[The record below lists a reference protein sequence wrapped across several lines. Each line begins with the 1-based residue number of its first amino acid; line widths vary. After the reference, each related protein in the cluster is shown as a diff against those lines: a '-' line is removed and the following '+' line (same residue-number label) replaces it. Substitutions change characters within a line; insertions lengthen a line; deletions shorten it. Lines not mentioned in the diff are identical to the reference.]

1 MRRAA
6 VNAVLVV
13 LAVALQL
20 TFVDRLPLPGGSV
33 PDIALLIVVALGLM
47 QGPAAGMLAGFFAG
61 LGLDL
66 TPPASHLLGE
76 SALVLCLVGYG
87 CGRLSGWLNRSAPPR
102 LLAAGVVGA
111 VIGETLQTTIGMIVS
126 DPGVTLPA
134 VRHVLPVAVVYDV
147 LLSPVVLA
155 LVSVASRQP
164 GARTPGGAGR
174 DERGLGS
181 APAAKPARPV
191 SLRLGALSRG
201 GRPAS
206 FRPGGTRGGPPHP
219 RAFGPGGSRN
229 MRRPRI
235 RPDGGG
241 AVRSGPRQGLPA
253 RPVRLRLGASRARGL
268 RLRRGRAWR
277 PGGLR

>member
-6 VNAVLVV
+6 VNGVLVV

-20 TFVDRLPLPGGSV
+20 TLVDRLPLPGGSL
-33 PDIALLIVVALGLM
+33 PDIALLVVVALGLT

-76 SALVLCLVGYG
+76 SALVLCLAGYG
-87 CGRLSGWLNRSAPPR
+87 CGRLSGWLGRSAPPR

-111 VIGETLQTTIGMIVS
+111 VIGETLQATIGMIVS

-134 VRHVLPVAVVYDV
+134 VRHVLPVAVLYDA

-155 LVSVASRQP
+155 LVSVARRQP
-164 GARTPGGAGR
+164 GARTPSGAGR
-174 DERGLGS
+174 DERGLGP

-191 SLRLGALSRG
+191 SLRLGALSRDE
-201 GRPAS
+201 RPAS
-206 FRPGGTRGGPPHP
+206 FRPGGARGGPHP

-229 MRRPRI
+229 MRRPRL

-241 AVRSGPRQGLPA
+241 AVRSGPHQGLAA

-268 RLRRGRAWR
+268 RLRRAHARGT
-277 PGGLR
+277 GGLR